1 MKLSSAL
8 QRWLHWFNV
17 PTGLLIALL
26 QRTPV
31 LRVAAA
37 VEEMVAASPVGAVLK
52 SAALAAASLGAVDS
66 LAGATTAQLVT
77 SSGSASGISVTTGT
91 AVVVAL
97 SLTGTE
103 TATQSWSVTGSFPPG
118 MNYSGLT
125 SSGTINT
132 TNLLLSGT
140 PTTAGAYLVTLT
152 AWQGLNGTGNTHS
165 YFYTITVSSGAK
177 LTSSPWLCR
186 AWR

>member
-1 MKLSSAL
+1 MKLSSSL

-37 VEEMVAASPVGAVLK
+37 VEEMVAASPAGAVLK

-103 TATQSWSVTGSFPPG
+103 TATQS
-118 MNYSGLT
+118 
-125 SSGTINT
+125 
-132 TNLLLSGT
+132 
-140 PTTAGAYLVTLT
+140 
-152 AWQGLNGTGNTHS
+152 
-165 YFYTITVSSGAK
+165 
-177 LTSSPWLCR
+177 
-186 AWR
+186 